1 MGKIITY
8 KKGPSG
14 KFCQIKYDD
23 GNRIL
28 ISLAQTGVRISKLK
42 WAGLIPSEAI
52 FDISTSDMFSDKY
65 KVARE
70 KLTEVSLEP
79 DLLDVFKDLLLPCNS
94 IKEVKGKLDEIFT
107 I

>member
-8 KKGPSG
+8 KNSPSG

-28 ISLAQTGVRISKLK
+28 ISLAQTGVKISKLK
-42 WAGLIPSEAI
+42 WVGLVPSETI
-52 FDISTSDMFSDKY
+52 LDISTPDMFSDKY
-65 KVARE
+65 KATRE
-70 KLTEVSLEP
+70 KLNEVSLEP

-94 IKEVKGKLDEIFT
+94 LDEVKGKLDEVFT
-107 I
+107 V

>member
-8 KKGPSG
+8 KNSPSG
-14 KFCQIKYDD
+14 KFCQIKYED

-28 ISLAQTGVRISKLK
+28 ISLAQTGIRISKLK
-42 WAGLIPSEAI
+42 WAGLVPSKII
-52 FDISTSDMFSDKY
+52 FDISTTDMVSDKY
-65 KVARE
+65 KATRE

-94 IKEVKGKLDEIFT
+94 LGEVKNKLNEIFVS
-107 I
+107 